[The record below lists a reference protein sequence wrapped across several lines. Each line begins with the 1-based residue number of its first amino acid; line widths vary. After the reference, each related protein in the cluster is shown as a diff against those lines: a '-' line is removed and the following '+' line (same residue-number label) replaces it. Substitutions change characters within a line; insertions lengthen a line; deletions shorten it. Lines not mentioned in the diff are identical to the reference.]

1 MNDNCMRI
9 LFLIVFMLAGS
20 ISYAQEDARFDTLS
34 ALNIVSKQDM
44 LLQNVRIQIEAT
56 QAVNDLYNFKFESAE
71 LQFKWLM
78 SKYEWHPIPYFL
90 MGLSQWWK
98 IMPDIDNTSY
108 DNKFYGYMDLALEK
122 AENLYDNGGNK
133 VEAAFFMSAAH
144 ALKARLMSDRRQ
156 WTKAALEG
164 RNSLKYLDEI
174 RDNIELSPE
183 LLFGDGLYNYYS
195 NWIPEN
201 YPLLKPVMIFFPK
214 GDKDQG
220 IKQLRQVAHNAFYTR
235 TEAQLF
241 LLHILLIHENRP
253 MEAFTVAEY
262 LNKTFPDNA
271 YFHRMY
277 ARLLYT
283 LGRYRQ
289 AEVVCRDVLAKID
302 SGMVGYEANSGRYAA
317 FFLAQI
323 HESYGRKAE
332 AKKYYERAVSFGEE
346 IEAYETGYYLYS
358 LLNLAEYSY
367 QEKKIKEARK
377 ILKQIKKYAKRSHP
391 AHKRAREYL
400 KKFK

>member
-1 MNDNCMRI
+1 MK
-9 LFLIVFMLAGS
+9 VFYTIALLLSCSFALAQDELK
-20 ISYAQEDARFDTLS
+20 IDTLG
-34 ALNIVSKQDM
+34 LMNTVSKEDM

-56 QAVNDLYNFKFESAE
+56 QAVNDLYNFKFDRAE

-98 IMPDIDNTSY
+98 IMPDIENTSY
-108 DNKFYGYMDLALEK
+108 DNRFYGYMDLALEK
-122 AENLYDNGGNK
+122 AENLYENGGNQ

-144 ALKARLMSDRRQ
+144 ALKARLLSDRKQ
-156 WTKAALEG
+156 WTKAAFEG

-174 RDNIELSPE
+174 RNNLELSPE

-201 YPLLKPVMIFFPK
+201 YPLLKPIMVFFPK
-214 GDKDQG
+214 GDKDLG
-220 IKQLRQVAHNAFYTR
+220 IKQLREVAHNAFYTR

-253 MEAFTVAEY
+253 MEALTVAEY
-262 LNKTFPDNA
+262 LHQTFPDNA

-289 AEVVCRDVLAKID
+289 AEQVCENILTKID
-302 SGMVGYEANSGRYAA
+302 SSMVGYEANSGRYAA

-323 HESYGRKAE
+323 HESYGRRAE
-332 AKKYYERAVSFGEE
+332 AKKYYQRAVAFGEE

-358 LLNLAEYSY
+358 LLNLAEYAY
-367 QEKKIKEARK
+367 QENEVREARS

-400 KKFK
+400 KKYK